1 MGAVPGR
8 NARESLLDG
17 IREEVQAADFPAA
30 QDGVH
35 LGPYLLNRIEIRAA
49 GRKVPYFHTLCLQNF
64 ANGLY
69 TVRTHIV
76 HHCDVTRPKGWK

>member
-17 IREEVQAADFPAA
+17 IRKEIQTADFPAA

-35 LGPYLLNRIEIRAA
+35 LGP
-49 GRKVPYFHTLCLQNF
+49 NF
-64 ANGLY
+64 VNSY
-69 TVRTHIV
+69 
-76 HHCDVTRPKGWK
+76 K